1 VNEEQSALALAAR
14 NATQHALC
22 GRSVIIVPTVK
33 NDAFTFFVLR
43 MSSSSGVLRDPGR
56 RR

>member
-43 MSSSSGVLRDPGR
+43 MSSSSGVLREPGR